1 MALAGV
7 TLTLKRWRGSMKRQ
21 SQKSHVLRI
30 LLLFFLLIS
39 ACSSQQKRSD
49 DDFLMGTDDPF
60 KDPFFANDQEWD
72 SSVLKQ
78 SEVLSQ
84 DVPKDTEEPTTWVE
98 QSEGVLMGA
107 LIIGGGVAKLFFLPF
122 LGL

>member
-1 MALAGV
+1 
-7 TLTLKRWRGSMKRQ
+7 MKRQ
-21 SQKSHVLRI
+21 SQKSRVLRVL
-30 LLLFFLLIS
+30 LLLFLLTS
-39 ACSSQQKRSD
+39 ACSSQQKHSD

-84 DVPKDTEEPTTWVE
+84 DVPKDVEEPTTWVE
-98 QSEGVLMGA
+98 QSENVLMGA
-107 LIIGGGVAKLFFLPF
+107 LIVGGGVAKLFFLPF

>member
-1 MALAGV
+1 
-7 TLTLKRWRGSMKRQ
+7 
-21 SQKSHVLRI
+21 VLF
-30 LLLFFLLIS
+30 LLFLLIS
-39 ACSSQQKRSD
+39 ACSSQQKHSD
-49 DDFLMGTDDPF
+49 DDFMMGTDDPF

-98 QSEGVLMGA
+98 QSETVLMA
-107 LIIGGGVAKLFFLPF
+107 VLIVGGGVAKMLFLPM